1 MTSEKKRI
9 KQVERRQQE
18 VFYRDYQFQND
29 EQFELLNMELEKRR
43 DKYTIL
49 TNDQKKNYQNTK
61 LLKSIDDKMSNANHR
76 RNENIQKLEKR
87 FSLRR
92 EYEKLK

>member
-1 MTSEKKRI
+1 VTSEKKRI